1 MSNEKYVQALLEN
14 VKDKSQLVSFIPY
27 KIKVGKLVEDDDKER
42 WIVKEIYLN
51 SVTTEEEAKIRS
63 ADYRKHRKATDI

>member
-1 MSNEKYVQALLEN
+1 MFIRKL
-14 VKDKSQLVSFIPY
+14 KDISLLVSYIPFT
-27 KIKVGKLVEDDDKER
+27 KKGKLVEDENKER

-51 SVTTEEEAKIRS
+51 SVTTEVEAKIRS

>member
-1 MSNEKYVQALLEN
+1 MFIRKL
-14 VKDKSQLVSFIPY
+14 KDKSLLVSYIPFT
-27 KIKVGKLVEDDDKER
+27 KKGKLVEDENKER

-51 SVTTEEEAKIRS
+51 SVTTEVEAKIRS